1 MSDTAIAPAPVE
13 ETETEII
20 EIRKIREAFPEA
32 IIGVNEF
39 RGDVRIR
46 IERDMIADVCLFLR
60 DSPELQYN
68 FFSECLGVDYL
79 DFRDEY
85 RFEVVYNLYSMEL
98 TRNGKKEGYNRRIF
112 LKVGVPEEDLIVP
125 SITSVYPGANFC
137 EREIYDMFGV
147 RFSNHPDLRRI
158 LMSDDW
164 VGHPQRKDFPLGG
177 ERVQF
182 PDGKFGPSVGE
193 VPVQHPGDSFSG
205 KTGDT
210 QGEWHKRR

>member
-1 MSDTAIAPAPVE
+1 MSDTAVAPAPVE

-39 RGDVRIR
+39 RGDVRLR

>member
-1 MSDTAIAPAPVE
+1 MSDTAVAPAPVE

-20 EIRKIREAFPEA
+20 EIRKIRETFPEA

-46 IERDMIADVCLFLR
+46 IERDLIADVCLFLR
-60 DSPELQYN
+60 DDPELQYN

-98 TRNGKKEGYNRRIF
+98 TRNGKKEGFNRRIF
-112 LKVGVPEEDLIVP
+112 LKVGVPEEDLLVP

-147 RFSNHPDLRRI
+147 RFSDHPDLRRI

-210 QGEWHKRR
+210 QGEWHERR

>member
-1 MSDTAIAPAPVE
+1 MSDTAVAPAPVE

-20 EIRKIREAFPEA
+20 EIRKIRETFPEA

-46 IERDMIADVCLFLR
+46 IERDLIADVCLFLR
-60 DSPELQYN
+60 DDPELQYN

-98 TRNGKKEGYNRRIF
+98 TRNGKKEGFNRRIF
-112 LKVGVPEEDLIVP
+112 LKVGVPEEDLLVP

-147 RFSNHPDLRRI
+147 RFSDHPDLRRI